1 MQQPNR
7 EMENSSPLTVTLQ
20 SQISD
25 LERAKAELQRV
36 RRKEADWVWLLM
48 W

>member
-7 EMENSSPLTVTLQ
+7 EMENSWPLMVTLQ
-20 SQISD
+20 PQMPD
-25 LERAKAELQRV
+25 LERAKAALQRV